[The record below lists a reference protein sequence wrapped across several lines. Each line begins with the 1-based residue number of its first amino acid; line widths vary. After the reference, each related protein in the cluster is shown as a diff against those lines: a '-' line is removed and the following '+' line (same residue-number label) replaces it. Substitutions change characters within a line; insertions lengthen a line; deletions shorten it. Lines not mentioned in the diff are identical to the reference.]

1 MVVQTKT
8 NTKLWDLLYS
18 YQKEDVDIL
27 CQNPKMIVGHE
38 MGTGKTE
45 IALGVVEKTNPN
57 KVLVVCPDGMVLEWQ
72 DRIKLRLGEGACVPY
87 EKGYRLGAEHFSKR
101 FLIINYEM
109 LRIPPP
115 KRRKVTRV
123 PQNYINVL
131 SLPKWDMVIFDEAH
145 ELKNPTTQR
154 TKGCVKIARATE
166 RNYFLS
172 GSIMLNYPNELWVF
186 LNQANPEEYPSYE
199 DFKKEFCIIKMT
211 PWGPQVVK
219 AKPNKLPEL
228 RERLAPYMIRREKR
242 DVLKDLP
249 PKSYRTIPV
258 LMYPE
263 QQRIYD
269 TLKKELFV
277 LLDSGVKITAPNALA
292 LLMKLR
298 QVSLDPQ
305 LLGAN
310 VESPKTKMVL
320 ELCED
325 ITKLG
330 KQVVVFSWFASYL
343 KKLHQLLPQAEL
355 ITGEV
360 KSLQQR
366 REARLRIQ
374 NGQSQIMLMSIE
386 TAIGLDLT
394 SPDICIFTDRCWV
407 PKINEQAED
416 RLHRQGQKGNVL
428 VIDLVCRDSIDEYM
442 LEVHQRKNYAFNE
455 TIAIERTVER
465 MRNS

>member
-1 MVVQTKT
+1 MIMVQTKP
-8 NTKLWDLLYS
+8 KLHDILYP
-18 YQKEDVDIL
+18 YQKDDVDIL
-27 CQNPKMIVGHE
+27 SQNPKMIVGHE

-45 IALGVVEKTNPN
+45 IALGVIERTDPN

-72 DRIKLRLGEGACVPY
+72 DRIKLRLGEQACVPY
-87 EKGYRLGAEHFSKR
+87 DKGYRLDPEHFSKR
-101 FLIINYEM
+101 TLIVNYEM

-115 KRRKVTRV
+115 RRRKVTRV

-131 SLPKWDMVIFDEAH
+131 SIPKWDMVIFDEAH

-154 TKGCVKIARATE
+154 TKGCVKIARATK

-172 GSIMLNYPNELWVF
+172 GSIMLNYPHELWVF
-186 LNQANPEEYPSYE
+186 LNLCNPTEYPSYDE
-199 DFKKEFCIIKMT
+199 FKKEFCIIKMT

-219 AKPNKLPEL
+219 AIPSKLPEL
-228 RERLAPYMIRREKR
+228 RERLKPYLIRREKV

-249 PKSYRTIPV
+249 PKTYRTIPIA
-258 LMYPE
+258 MSEAQERAY
-263 QQRIYD
+263 
-269 TLKKELFV
+269 TSLKEELFA
-277 LLDSGVKITAPNALA
+277 LLDSGVRITAPNSLA

-298 QVSLDPQ
+298 QISLDPV
-305 LLGAN
+305 LLGAD
-310 VESPKTKMVL
+310 VPSPKTKAVV

-343 KKLHQLLPQAEL
+343 KRLHQLMPKAEI

-360 KSLQQR
+360 KSLEER
-366 REARLRIQ
+366 RAARLRIQ
-374 NGQSQIMLMSIE
+374 SGQSQIMLMSIE

-394 SPDICIFTDRCWV
+394 SPDICIFTDRYWV

-465 MRNS
+465 MRC